1 MFDVYQLIGMARCE
15 SHGFPLAWNQ
25 FVRGKARRTND
36 PNYERTHWANY
47 HPTKDRTPPPPLLL
61 FLLWLHQAL
70 ARDPPASSDPGS
82 QDLGPAGYLEIYSL
96 EFKTYMFLLL
106 RHTKAIALL
115 SPN

>member
-47 HPTKDRTPPPPLLL
+47 HPTKDRTPPPSCSSCCGCTKHLLGIP
-61 FLLWLHQAL
+61 Q
-70 ARDPPASSDPGS
+70 PPPT
-82 QDLGPAGYLEIYSL
+82 QEVRI
-96 EFKTYMFLLL
+96 
-106 RHTKAIALL
+106 
-115 SPN
+115 

>member
-1 MFDVYQLIGMARCE
+1 MIPIMREPTGLIII
-15 SHGFPLAWNQ
+15 PL
-25 FVRGKARRTND
+25 RT
-36 PNYERTHWANY
+36 EH
-47 HPTKDRTPPPPLLL
+47 PPPLLL